1 MGGYEQETS
10 LTELIL
16 PISVSNLNHERALS
30 SGIHI
35 RNVCQY
41 ILFKKFEEHA
51 AEKKKIIDKL

>member
-30 SGIHI
+30 SSMHI

-41 ILFKKFEEHA
+41 VLFKKFEEHA
-51 AEKKKIIDKL
+51 AEKKKNINR